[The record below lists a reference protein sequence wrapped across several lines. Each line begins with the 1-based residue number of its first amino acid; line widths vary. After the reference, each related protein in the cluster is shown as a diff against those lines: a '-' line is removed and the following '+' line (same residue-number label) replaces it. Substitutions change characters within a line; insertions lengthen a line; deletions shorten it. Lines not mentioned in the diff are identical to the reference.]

1 MSLWYF
7 DRLVNIKVLIRYL
20 STCVLVALWGSLTA
34 SSVSGTLQFVL
45 PVWAPCCFLL
55 TRGNV
60 SIGLVQ
66 IAMSWLAI
74 WWGSLYMS
82 KHDRDY
88 VTQFSSFIWLQ
99 VTKGLLQKFGPD
111 RVLDTPITEVSGIEH
126 MQAEHS
132 SLLLL
137 GLKDSCYI
145 CKCCLCCLHFT
156 QIASFPKPHHLKSL
170 FQHDL

>member
-1 MSLWYF
+1 MEIINRSLLLSLGHQVLTGEFVVFWQVGEYQGAY
-7 DRLVNIKVLIRYL
+7 KVLVYL
-20 STCVLVALWGSLTA
+20 CASCTMRSLTA

-60 SIGLVQ
+60 YIGLLQ
-66 IAMSWLAI
+66 IVMSWLAI

-88 VTQFSSFIWLQ
+88 VTLFSSFIWLQ

-137 GLKDSCYI
+137 GL
-145 CKCCLCCLHFT
+145 
-156 QIASFPKPHHLKSL
+156 
-170 FQHDL
+170 